1 MSNLNQTK
9 AQRLRRVFRANM
21 LLGAGVFAVSV
32 YLIVTGQYENLA
44 ARLATEVVLDR
55 FAIGGLLYIVAFW
68 YLEMFSI
75 PMLFPGRQR

>member
-1 MSNLNQTK
+1 MSEPNHTR
-9 AQRLRRVFRANM
+9 AQRLRRFFRANM
-21 LLGAGVFAVSV
+21 LLGAVVFAVAV

-44 ARLATEVVLDR
+44 ARQATEAVLDR

-75 PMLFPGRQR
+75 PMLFADRQR